1 MTLDEYLGSEGAP
14 AASEFA
20 AKVGISEASLSRIR
34 KGAQNVSRNVM
45 RDIIAQSQGKVT
57 ADSLVMAA

>member
-1 MTLDEYLGSEGAP
+1 MTLDQYLCSEGAP
-14 AASEFA
+14 PAAEFA

-45 RDIIAQSQGKVT
+45 RDIIMASGSKVT
-57 ADSLVMAA
+57 ADSLVLAA